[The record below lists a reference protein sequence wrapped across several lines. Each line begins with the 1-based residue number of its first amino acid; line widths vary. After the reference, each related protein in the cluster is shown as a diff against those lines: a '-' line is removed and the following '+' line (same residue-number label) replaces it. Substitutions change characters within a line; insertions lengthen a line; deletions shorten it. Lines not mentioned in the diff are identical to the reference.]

1 MDQEAW
7 DHMTWVKDKKYS
19 MRAANA
25 FNFKFVQAPVTKQS
39 KHFQLEL
46 LRILF

>member
-1 MDQEAW
+1 
-7 DHMTWVKDKKYS
+7 

-25 FNFKFVQAPVTKQS
+25 FNFKIVEASVNSQS